1 MERSRLL
8 QQVLLLQGQQAIL
21 DAHAAILVVRR
32 RSRRQK
38 RCSYIW
44 VRRWLSAERRL
55 QYGQYE
61 RLMAEL
67 RMEDVHS
74 LFTFLRMQPE
84 MFDKLLNSVGP
95 IGLKVK
101 RTTRY
106 GENLWNQ
113 VYIKLAITLRH
124 LAAGDEYPTLQFC
137 FRVARTQFRLSFQSC
152 ARQLLKNIW
161 MKLLLALLPQMNG
174 GT

>member
-1 MERSRLL
+1 MHTL
-8 QQVLLLQGQQAIL
+8 QSLWYEGVAE
-21 DAHAAILVVRR
+21 DKNDVVTYGCVAGSLRR
-32 RSRRQK
+32 
-38 RCSYIW
+38 
-44 VRRWLSAERRL
+44 ERL